1 VLHGA
6 RYPRPPDLLQR
17 PHLNPGVRQAFASL
31 HAQLTVT
38 YQPASRY
45 WPLQACEAAIALA
58 LALAVLCGWKIR
70 RLA

>member
-1 VLHGA
+1 
-6 RYPRPPDLLQR
+6 
-17 PHLNPGVRQAFASL
+17 VRQAFASL

-58 LALAVLCGWKIR
+58 LALALAVLCGWKIR